1 MQTPL
6 SLVSVKRVVNSLNS
20 LRSKPSDVMSQPL
33 LSTQHVERLRSHDV
47 TLACCRAALV
57 SLQRRMTDEAA
68 QHFGEMLALEGQVKR
83 LDPSA
88 VPHEDHDDE
97 QDVLDLAPDG
107 QDPVRTVVQGVL
119 LLHQRAERRRARR
132 EKLLEQMRA
141 VVAAAVV
148 LSDAVFET
156 TGVDEP
162 QQSTESVV
170 AAPTPGM
177 AVAERLRAVLRQKAV
192 RPIDLLRQMDADG
205 DGQLSRGE
213 FARGLRALGLKAAAR
228 DIAQAFAFFADG
240 KDHISQRDL
249 NSRLRSG
256 VDLPIHPSLK
266 PGAAGAIDRS
276 RQTRIPQRR
285 APARAVS
292 TVDGARARSGG
303 LTDRVLAPSQFEL
316 PRPASA
322 R

>member
-1 MQTPL
+1 
-6 SLVSVKRVVNSLNS
+6 
-20 LRSKPSDVMSQPL
+20 MSEPL
-33 LSTQHVERLRSHDV
+33 LSAQHVERLRSQSV
-47 TLACCRAALV
+47 TLECCRTALV
-57 SLQRRMTDEAA
+57 YLQQRMTDVAA
-68 QHFGEMLALEGQVKR
+68 QHFGEMLALEGQVR
-83 LDPSA
+83 CIRGA
-88 VPHEDHDDE
+88 VPHEDHDAE
-97 QDVLDLAPDG
+97 QDLLDLAPDG

-141 VVAAAVV
+141 VVAAAES
-148 LSDAVFET
+148 SDGGPEATGVD

-162 QQSTESVV
+162 QQSAEPI
-170 AAPTPGM
+170 APAPTPGM
-177 AVAERLRAVLRQKAV
+177 AIAERLRAVLRQKAV
-192 RPIDLLRQMDADG
+192 RPIDLLRQMDTDG

-213 FARGLRALGLKAAAR
+213 FTRGLRALGLQAAAR
-228 DIAQAFAFFADG
+228 DIHQAFAFFADG
-240 KDHISQRDL
+240 KDHITQRDM
-249 NSRLRSG
+249 NSLLRSG

-303 LTDRVLAPSQFEL
+303 LTDRVLAPSQFAL
-316 PRPASA
+316 RPASA